1 MKHFFFKYLTLF
13 LVMVFSRS
21 VIQLNGDSLPDKMPI
36 RSIVVA
42 IEDDEIWCVGLK
54 CPCGC
59 GYTIELPIIKEAKPR
74 WDININSQNQISL
87 FPSVFLKKGCKSHF
101 WIKNGKIT
109 WCN

>member
-1 MKHFFFKYLTLF
+1 MKQFFFKYLTLF
-13 LVMVFSRS
+13 LDMVFSRS

-109 WCN
+109 LCN

>member
-1 MKHFFFKYLTLF
+1 MKLLFFKYLTLF
-13 LVMVFSRS
+13 LDKFSSRS
-21 VIQLNGDSLPDKMPI
+21 VVLIEGDSLPENMPI

-42 IEDDEIWCVGLK
+42 VEGEEIWCVGLK

-59 GYTIELPIIKEAKPR
+59 GYTIELPIIKEARPR
-74 WDININSQNQISL
+74 WDLNINSQNQISL
-87 FPSVFLKKGCKSHF
+87 FPSIFPKKGYKSHF

>member
-1 MKHFFFKYLTLF
+1 MKQFFFKYLTLF
-13 LVMVFSRS
+13 LDIVFSRS

-109 WCN
+109 LCN